1 MKIELSENKVFFEN
15 DGSKKEI
22 HPFWLRERVNG
33 DQYVDQGTQ
42 QRLFDPT
49 ELKNNI
55 KINKLLILDD
65 FLEVTF
71 DDGAFAKIAIQSI
84 LKEFVDDNDI
94 KLIQKI
100 KWNSSL
106 KDFNYFQF
114 NENFF
119 ENKSMFDA
127 LIKFYQYGFVIFKNV
142 PTENNFL
149 VKFANSIG
157 SIRRTNFGE
166 YFDVKSKPNPN
177 DLAYTS
183 LPLAPHTDNP
193 YRNPVPCIQILHCIE
208 NEVSGGF
215 STLVDG
221 YTVTEELKKNYK
233 DFNYFQFNENFFEH
247 KSMFDALIK
256 FYQYGFVIFKNVPTE
271 NNFLVKFAN
280 SIGSIR
286 RTNFGEYFD
295 VKSKPNP
302 NDLAYTSLP
311 LAPHTDN
318 PYRNPVP
325 CIQILH
331 CIENEVSGG
340 FSTLVDGYT
349 VTEELK
355 KNYKEYYEVL
365 TKTKIRFQFIDD
377 SVVLESWAEM
387 IQLDEYKKFKQ
398 VRFSPR
404 LDFVP
409 LMDRDKLELYYSARN
424 KISELYNS
432 DQYRIE
438 FKLSPGDLLMMDN
451 HRLLHGRTTYDAN
464 EGNRFLQGCYIDY
477 DSTEGK
483 LKHLQRKFNN

>member
-84 LKEFVDDNDI
+84 LKEFADDNDI

-119 ENKSMFDA
+119 EN
-127 LIKFYQYGFVIFKNV
+127 
-142 PTENNFL
+142 
-149 VKFANSIG
+149 
-157 SIRRTNFGE
+157 
-166 YFDVKSKPNPN
+166 
-177 DLAYTS
+177 
-183 LPLAPHTDNP
+183 
-193 YRNPVPCIQILHCIE
+193 
-208 NEVSGGF
+208 
-215 STLVDG
+215 
-221 YTVTEELKKNYK
+221 
-233 DFNYFQFNENFFEH
+233 

-409 LMDRDKLELYYSARN
+409 LMDRNKLELYYSARN

-483 LKHLQRKFNN
+483 LKHLKRKFNN